1 VRENS
6 ASGPVTTSSR
16 PSGGCLHLVH
26 QPEPLD
32 RRDEPFRVVRSDPD
46 LGGVEQRGLCEREVV
61 LFEEGVRVPPHVGV
75 DEDLVD
81 VAVGVQRRL
90 HVPGLDPERV
100 GGAVDRGFALGL
112 ARDAD
117 GLRGLERRAP
127 NALGRDRRARLED
140 ALALDQGR
148 EPADELEVAAG
159 LGGVGLQR
167 RQRVVEVTAPL
178 PDVGLEGPEHPRRER
193 TVLAGRKARPVPAAG
208 PRDAQEVFA

>member
-1 VRENS
+1 VASNS
-6 ASGPVTTSSR
+6 AVCASERSYC
-16 PSGGCLHLVH
+16 SGG
-26 QPEPLD
+26 
-32 RRDEPFRVVRSDPD
+32 S
-46 LGGVEQRGLCEREVV
+46 
-61 LFEEGVRVPPHVGV
+61 RVPPHVGV

-127 NALGRDRRARLED
+127 NAGRDRRARLED